1 MEDFCMDKLIVT
13 AALTGAQQGKAAN
26 PNIPEQPE
34 EIVQQAVECWQA
46 GAAIV
51 HIHARDKNGRPTADV
66 EVFRRI
72 FEPIKEKTDLVI
84 CLSTG
89 GARTLPLQQRVA
101 ILPAFKPDLASF
113 NIGSAM
119 QGIYDLKS
127 KKWIVDFTLAQ
138 SFADLEYIGRTML
151 ENETKPELEIYDWGM
166 INNALLFRNM
176 GVLKEPL
183 HFSFVLGMPGQTT
196 SATPKNLL
204 HLVESIPPGSTYQV
218 IGIGRHQFPMV
229 TMGIIMGGHIRVGLE
244 DNIYIEKGE
253 LARNN
258 AQLVEKAIR
267 IARELGR
274 EIATPQ
280 EARKILSLRPA

>member
-1 MEDFCMDKLIVT
+1 MEKVIVT
-13 AALTGAQQGKAAN
+13 AALTGAQQAKAAN

-34 EIVQQAVECWQA
+34 EIVQQAIECWRA

-51 HIHARDKNGRPTADV
+51 HCHARDKNGRPTAEV
-66 EVFRRI
+66 EVFRQI
-72 FEPIKEKTDLVI
+72 FQPLKEKTDLVI

-101 ILPAFKPDLASF
+101 MIPAFKPDLASY

-119 QGIYDLKS
+119 QGIYDFKN

-138 SFADLEYIGRTML
+138 SFADLEFIGRTMV
-151 ENETKPELEIYDWGM
+151 ENGTKPELEIYDYGM
-166 INNALLFRNM
+166 INNALLFRDI
-176 GVLKEPL
+176 GVLKDPL

-204 HLVESIPPGSTYQV
+204 HLAESIPARSTYQV

-253 LARNN
+253 LAQSN

>member
-1 MEDFCMDKLIVT
+1 MEKLIVT

-34 EIVQQAVECWQA
+34 EIVQQAIECWRA

-51 HIHARDKNGRPTADV
+51 HCHARDKSGRPTADV

-72 FEPIKEKTDLVI
+72 FEPLKEKTDLVI

-101 ILPAFKPDLASF
+101 MIPAFKPDLASF

-119 QGIYDLKS
+119 QGIYDFKN
-127 KKWIVDFTLAQ
+127 KKWLVDFTLAQ
-138 SFADLEYIGRTML
+138 SFADLEFIGRTMA
-151 ENETKPELEIYDWGM
+151 ENGTKAELEIYDWGM
-166 INNALLFRNM
+166 INNALLFRDI
-176 GVLKEPL
+176 GVLNEPL
-183 HFSFVLGMPGQTT
+183 HFSFVMGMPGQTT
-196 SATPKNLL
+196 SGTPKNLL
-204 HLVESIPPGSTYQV
+204 HLVESIPPGSNYQV

-244 DNIYIEKGE
+244 DNLYIEKGD
-253 LARNN
+253 LAQSN

>member
-1 MEDFCMDKLIVT
+1 MEKLIVT
-13 AALTGAQQGKAAN
+13 AALTGAQQGKAAT
-26 PNIPEQPE
+26 PNLPEQPE
-34 EIVQQAVECWQA
+34 EIVQQALDCWRA
-46 GAAIV
+46 GAAVV
-51 HIHARDKNGRPTADV
+51 HLHARDKNGRPTADV
-66 EVFRRI
+66 EVFRQI
-72 FEPIKEKTDLVI
+72 FEPLREKTDLVI

-89 GARTLPLQQRVA
+89 GARSLPLKQRVA
-101 ILPAFKPDLASF
+101 MIPAFKPDLASF

-119 QGIYDLKS
+119 QGVYDFKN
-127 KKWIVDFTLAQ
+127 KKWLVDFTLAQ
-138 SFADLEYIGRTML
+138 SFADLEFIGRTML
-151 ENETKPELEIYDWGM
+151 ENGTKPELEIYDYGM
-166 INNALLFRNM
+166 INNALLFRDM
-176 GVLKEPL
+176 GVLKDPL

-204 HLVESIPPGSTYQV
+204 HLVESIPARSTYQV

-253 LARNN
+253 LAQSN

-280 EARKILSLRPA
+280 EAGKILSLRPA

>member
-1 MEDFCMDKLIVT
+1 MERLIVT

-26 PNIPEQPE
+26 PNIPEQPQ
-34 EIVQQAVECWQA
+34 EIVQQAIDCWRA

-51 HIHARDKNGRPTADV
+51 HCHARDKNGRPTADV
-66 EVFRRI
+66 EVFRQI
-72 FEPIKEKTDLVI
+72 FEPLKAKTGLVI

-101 ILPAFKPDLASF
+101 MIPAFKPDLASY

-119 QGIYDLKS
+119 QGIYDFKN

-138 SFADLEYIGRTML
+138 SFADLEFIGRTML
-151 ENETKPELEIYDWGM
+151 ENGTKPELEIYDYGM
-166 INNALLFRNM
+166 INNALLFRDM
-176 GVLKEPL
+176 GVLIEPL

-204 HLVESIPPGSTYQV
+204 HLVESIPAGSTYQI

-244 DNIYIEKGE
+244 DNLYIEKGE
-253 LARNN
+253 LAQSN

>member
-1 MEDFCMDKLIVT
+1 MEKLIVT
-13 AALTGAQQGKAAN
+13 AALTGAQQGKAAT
-26 PNIPEQPE
+26 PNLPEQPE
-34 EIVQQAVECWQA
+34 EIVQQALDCWRA
-46 GAAIV
+46 GAAVV
-51 HIHARDKNGRPTADV
+51 HLHARDKNGRPTADV
-66 EVFRRI
+66 EVFRQI
-72 FEPIKEKTDLVI
+72 FEPLKEKTDLVI

-101 ILPAFKPDLASF
+101 MIPAFKPDLASY

-119 QGIYDLKS
+119 QGIYDFKN
-127 KKWIVDFTLAQ
+127 KRWIVDFTMAQ
-138 SFADLEYIGRTML
+138 SFADLEFIGRAMV
-151 ENETKPELEIYDWGM
+151 ENGTKPELEIYDYGM
-166 INNALLFRNM
+166 INNALLFRDM
-176 GVLKEPL
+176 GVLIEPL

-229 TMGIIMGGHIRVGLE
+229 TMGIIMGGNIRVGLE
-244 DNIYIEKGE
+244 DNLYIEKGK
-253 LARNN
+253 LAQSN

-274 EIATPQ
+274 EIATPH

>member
-1 MEDFCMDKLIVT
+1 MEKLIVT
-13 AALTGAQQGKAAN
+13 ASLTGAQQGKAAN

-34 EIVQQAVECWQA
+34 EIVQQAIECWRA

-51 HIHARDKNGRPTADV
+51 HCHARDKNGRPTADV
-66 EVFRRI
+66 EVFRQI
-72 FEPIKEKTDLVI
+72 FQPLKEKTDLVI

-101 ILPAFKPDLASF
+101 MIPAFKPDLASF

-119 QGIYDLKS
+119 QGIYDFKN

-138 SFADLEYIGRTML
+138 SFADLEFIGRAMV
-151 ENETKPELEIYDWGM
+151 ENGTKPELEIYDYGM
-166 INNALLFRNM
+166 INNALLFRDM
-176 GVLKEPL
+176 GVLKDPL

-229 TMGIIMGGHIRVGLE
+229 TMGIIMGGNIRVGLE
-244 DNIYIEKGE
+244 DNLYIEKGK
-253 LARNN
+253 LAQSN

>member
-1 MEDFCMDKLIVT
+1 MEKLIVT
-13 AALTGAQQGKAAN
+13 AALTGAQQGKAAH
-26 PNIPEQPE
+26 PNIPEQPQ
-34 EIVQQAVECWQA
+34 EIVQQAIECWRA

-51 HIHARDKNGRPTADV
+51 HCHARDKDGRPTAEV
-66 EVFRRI
+66 EVFRQI
-72 FEPIKEKTDLVI
+72 FEPLKAKTDLVI

-101 ILPAFKPDLASF
+101 MVPAFKPDLASF

-119 QGIYDLKS
+119 QGIYDFKN
-127 KKWIVDFTLAQ
+127 KKWIVDFTMAQ
-138 SFADLEYIGRTML
+138 SFADLEFIGRAMV
-151 ENETKPELEIYDWGM
+151 ENGTKPELEIYDYGM
-166 INNALLFRNM
+166 INNALLFRDM
-176 GVLKEPL
+176 GVLQEPL
-183 HFSFVLGMPGQTT
+183 HFSFVTGMPGQTT

-229 TMGIIMGGHIRVGLE
+229 TMGIIMGGNIRVGLE
-244 DNIYIEKGE
+244 DNLYIEKGK
-253 LARNN
+253 LAQSN

>member
-1 MEDFCMDKLIVT
+1 MEKLIVT

-34 EIVQQAVECWQA
+34 EIVQQAIECRQA

-51 HIHARDKNGRPTADV
+51 HIHARDKDGRPTADV

-72 FEPIKEKTDLVI
+72 FEPLKEKTDLVI

-101 ILPAFKPDLASF
+101 MIPAFKPDLASY

-119 QGIYDLKS
+119 QGIYDFKN
-127 KKWIVDFTLAQ
+127 KRWIVDFTMAQ
-138 SFADLEYIGRTML
+138 SFADLEFIGRTML
-151 ENETKPELEIYDWGM
+151 ENGTKPELEIYDWGM

-183 HFSFVLGMPGQTT
+183 HFSFVMGMPGQTT

-204 HLVESIPPGSTYQV
+204 HLVESIPSGSTFQV
-218 IGIGRHQFPMV
+218 MGIGQHQFPMV
-229 TMGIIMGGHIRVGLE
+229 TMGMLMGGHIRVGLE
-244 DNIYIEKGE
+244 DNLYIERGK
-253 LARNN
+253 LAQSN
-258 AQLVEKAIR
+258 AQLVEKAIH

-280 EARKILSLRPA
+280 EARKFLSLRQA